1 MSSPQPRRRD
11 DHLFLPLG
19 LEPAFFFFLPLSLS
33 LPVDLTLQ
41 LREFFMYFLG
51 VLGNR
56 EPERKES
63 KYLYLSPPRAIVCKR
78 KP

>member
-1 MSSPQPRRRD
+1 MIIYFCLSALS
-11 DHLFLPLG
+11 LFLPH
-19 LEPAFFFFLPLSLS
+19 PLPLSLS

-56 EPERKES
+56 DPDRKES

-78 KP
+78 KT

>member
-1 MSSPQPRRRD
+1 MSSPQPRKRD

-19 LEPAFFFFLPLSLS
+19 LEAAFFLPLSLS
-33 LPVDLTLQ
+33 LPIDLTLQ

-51 VLGNR
+51 VLGNKD
-56 EPERKES
+56 PDRKEC

-78 KP
+78 KT

>member
-1 MSSPQPRRRD
+1 MIIYFCLSALS
-11 DHLFLPLG
+11 LF
-19 LEPAFFFFLPLSLS
+19 PAPPLPLSLS

-56 EPERKES
+56 DPGRKES

-78 KP
+78 KT